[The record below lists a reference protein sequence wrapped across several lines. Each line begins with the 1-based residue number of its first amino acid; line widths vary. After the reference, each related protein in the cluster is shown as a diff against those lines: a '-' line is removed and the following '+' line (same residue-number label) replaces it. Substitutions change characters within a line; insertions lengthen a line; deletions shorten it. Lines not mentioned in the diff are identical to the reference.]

1 MAWLFKQPLQL
12 MPVFSWIFAMW
23 HHMNTTSPGLSCPPW
38 CLGSAWILADKFCPG
53 FEYWIFHLKKTL
65 IKMVFSFD
73 SLSKIFYLWAFG
85 FDFTFAISLGKE
97 NSDFFEMH
105 HVSVT
110 LRAKLLKDFIVWRLQ
125 MHVQRWNVWIS
136 LYKDTLEISEKNLN

>member
-1 MAWLFKQPLQL
+1 
-12 MPVFSWIFAMW
+12 
-23 HHMNTTSPGLSCPPW
+23 
-38 CLGSAWILADKFCPG
+38 
-53 FEYWIFHLKKTL
+53 
-65 IKMVFSFD
+65 MVFSFD

-110 LRAKLLKDFIVWRLQ
+110 LRAKLLKDFIEYEGLKC
-125 MHVQRWNVWIS
+125 MCKAGMFGFVQGYTGDRWEES
-136 LYKDTLEISEKNLN
+136 KLNICE